1 MEKKAITGIE
11 ATGNTLSE
19 GELIGFATDET
30 AAAYKMS
37 NGRLVPK
44 DARNPLRWDSK
55 TSTIAVVSWYVFGMS
70 LEYAEFRSEIFTAQT
85 DQSTTDGVREGG
97 FLYAAGNITY
107 GGNNSLAF
115 KQCERYL
122 QGWSDG

>member
-1 MEKKAITGIE
+1 M
-11 ATGNTLSE
+11 
-19 GELIGFATDET
+19 GFEDL
-30 AAAYKMS
+30 
-37 NGRLVPK
+37 NDRRRQLVCVRHVAGVCRIPVG
-44 DARNPLRWDSK
+44 DLHGADRP
-55 TSTIAVVSWYVFGMS
+55 
-70 LEYAEFRSEIFTAQT
+70 
-85 DQSTTDGVREGG
+85 STTDGVRQGG